1 LKALTDGIEQRDTA
15 ILGFLGV
22 YLD

>member
-22 YLD
+22 YLG